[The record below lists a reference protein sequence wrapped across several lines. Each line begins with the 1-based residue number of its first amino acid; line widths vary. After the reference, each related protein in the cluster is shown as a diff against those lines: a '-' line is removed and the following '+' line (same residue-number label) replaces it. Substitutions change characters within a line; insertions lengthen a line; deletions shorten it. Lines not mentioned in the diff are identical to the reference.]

1 MNQPASQPQIAPEPR
16 PVVRVSDLRQWTY
29 CPRVAFFT
37 LVCPVPKV
45 ASFKMAVGLQKEQRL
60 ARLQRRRTLRA
71 FGLDAGTVEADVSL
85 WSPRL
90 GLAGRLDLLIRRGP
104 QRFPVEV
111 KFTHGP
117 SRLNHHVQLTG
128 YALML
133 EDLFGL
139 PVPCGY
145 VVRLPDDQ
153 VERIEIDTRLREA
166 THSLLA
172 ALRQMITEER
182 FPPASPILARCL
194 DCEYHNF
201 CGDVL

>member
-1 MNQPASQPQIAPEPR
+1 MTEAAPVLLPIVEPW
-16 PVVRVSDLRQWTY
+16 PVLRVSDLRQWTY

-45 ASFKMAVGLQKEQRL
+45 SSFKMVVGLQKEQRL

-71 FGLDAGTVEADVSL
+71 FGLSGGTVEADVSL
-85 WSPRL
+85 YSPRL

-117 SRLNHHVQLTG
+117 SRLNHHLQLTG
-128 YALML
+128 YALLL

-145 VVRLPDDQ
+145 VVRLPDDEA
-153 VERIEIDTRLREA
+153 ERIEIDNPLREA
-166 THSLLA
+166 AAALVA
-172 ALRQMITEER
+172 ALRDMIRTER
-182 FPPASPILARCL
+182 FPPASPLLARCV
-194 DCEYHNF
+194 DCEYRNF